1 MAEANGALI
10 GGRYR
15 LLDLIGQGGM
25 GRVWR
30 GRDETLGRE
39 VAVKQVLLP
48 QGIGEEQ
55 RTVLVRRV
63 VREARAAARLN
74 HPGIVTVHDVVEH
87 EGAPAIV
94 MEYVT
99 GTSLAAAVAR
109 DGGLPARRVA
119 EIGVLLVKALAQA
132 HAVGTIHRDL
142 KPDNVLLTEDR
153 VVLTDFGIAHVS
165 DATMTL
171 THTGTIIGT
180 PAYMA
185 PEQLEGKP
193 PTPATDLWSLGA
205 TLYSAV
211 EGRPPFS
218 ADTFSALCVAIV
230 TQEPPVSER
239 AGALAPVLAGLLTK
253 DPDRRSTA
261 AQALA
266 ALDAV
271 ARGEDAAGA
280 GGTVGRTAPARPTAA
295 RPTAARPTAARPV
308 ATRLEDA
315 PPDGGRDGSSR
326 GKPAAAVPNAP
337 AGTAVSVEAAGSAA
351 PVEAAGSA
359 VPAGAAGAVA
369 AGPAAATAGPETGTG
384 GGGGTGGGAGSG
396 PHAVWSRLL
405 RGGAC
410 FALVWAHTYLWYA
423 LLGWQARWAA
433 GPFLVAASVLAAVNA
448 ALSPRRGPI
457 GAWLMFAGANLA
469 VSFVAAT
476 AIWPALY
483 RGWAPV
489 LLNALVVATAAW
501 ALWRWIPVRRVGR
514 RPPESAPT
522 RG

>member
-15 LLDLIGQGGM
+15 LLDLVGQGGM

-30 GRDETLGRE
+30 GYDETLGRE

-55 RTVLVRRV
+55 RAVLLRRV

-74 HPGIVTVHDVVEH
+74 HPGIITVHDVVEH

-99 GTSLAAAVAR
+99 GTSLSAAVAEE
-109 DGGLPARRVA
+109 GGLPERRVA
-119 EIGVLLVKALAQA
+119 EIGVLMLKALGQA
-132 HAVGTIHRDL
+132 HAVGTVHRDL
-142 KPDNVLLTEDR
+142 KPDNVLLMDER
-153 VVLTDFGIAHVS
+153 VIITDFGIAHVS

-180 PAYMA
+180 PTYMA
-185 PEQLEGKP
+185 PEQLEGEP

-218 ADTFSALCVAIV
+218 ADTFSALCVAII
-230 TQEPPVSER
+230 TQEPRVPQR

-253 DPDRRSTA
+253 DPARRSTA
-261 AQALA
+261 EQALA

-271 ARGEDAAGA
+271 ARGE
-280 GGTVGRTAPARPTAA
+280 GTAVRTAG
-295 RPTAARPTAARPV
+295 ARPV
-308 ATRLEDA
+308 ATTVEDA
-315 PPDGGRDGSSR
+315 PPARGRVGSARPEPDAVPDGAAE
-326 GKPAAAVPNAP
+326 PAAPGDA
-337 AGTAVSVEAAGSAA
+337 AAGAGAA
-351 PVEAAGSA
+351 VRAESA
-359 VPAGAAGAVA
+359 VPAGAATN
-369 AGPAAATAGPETGTG
+369 GP
-384 GGGGTGGGAGSG
+384 G
-396 PHAVWSRLL
+396 PHPAGARLL
-405 RGGAC
+405 RGGTC
-410 FALVWAHTYLWYA
+410 LALVWVNTYLWFA
-423 LLGWQARWAA
+423 LLGWHARWPM
-433 GPFLVAASVLAAVNA
+433 GPLLTTGLALAAVNG
-448 ALSPRRGPI
+448 ALAPRRRPLA
-457 GAWLMFAGANLA
+457 AWLVFAGANLA
-469 VSFVAAT
+469 ASSVAAT

-483 RGWAPV
+483 WGWAPV

-501 ALWRWIPVRRVGR
+501 ALWRRFPGHRAGR
-514 RPPESAPT
+514 RPPETEPA